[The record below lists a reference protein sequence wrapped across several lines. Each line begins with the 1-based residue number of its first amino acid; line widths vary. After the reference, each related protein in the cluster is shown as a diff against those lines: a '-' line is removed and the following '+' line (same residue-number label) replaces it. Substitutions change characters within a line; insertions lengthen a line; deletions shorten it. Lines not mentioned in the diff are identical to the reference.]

1 MRGVRNTDPW
11 TSWVA
16 SLEDRHD
23 LVMRDVVWSAL
34 RNFGPMTHDQLIEA
48 VNRVRPASPSGV
60 RSRCAELVELG
71 FVEQHPTLHAK
82 SRYGR
87 VSLLWQV
94 VRP

>member
-11 TSWVA
+11 TSWVDA
-16 SLEDRHD
+16 IHD
-23 LVMRDVVWSAL
+23 NGDLRLQLIVLHAL
-34 RNFGPMTHDQLIEA
+34 KTFGPQTHEQLIDA

-71 FVEQHPTLHAK
+71 LVEPHPTLHAK

-87 VSLLWQV
+87 VSLLWQA
-94 VRP
+94 VR